1 MQSPHSLT
9 ERLVQDLKD
18 AIREGLS
25 KKHVPRFIIQIPEIP
40 VTVNGK
46 KIETLVKRIIC
57 TGRLPETVS
66 NTVANPGC
74 LGGFQRF
81 YGLELGRSSK
91 L

>member
-1 MQSPHSLT
+1 MQPPHTLT
-9 ERLVQDLKD
+9 EKLVQTLKD
-18 AIREGLS
+18 AIQKGLS
-25 KKHVPRFIIQIPEIP
+25 KKHVPRFIIQIPEVP

-46 KIETLVKRIIC
+46 KIETLVKGIIC

-74 LGGFQRF
+74 LEGFQRF
-81 YGLELGRSSK
+81 YGMEVARSSK

>member
-1 MQSPHSLT
+1 MT
-9 ERLVQDLKD
+9 GRLVQDLKD
-18 AIREGLS
+18 AIQKGLS

-46 KIETLVKRIIC
+46 KIETLAKKIIC
-57 TGRLPETVS
+57 TGRFPETVS

-74 LGGFQRF
+74 LKGFQRF